1 VVLLLSAVCATL
13 TVALVTAAPARPPA
27 SPSRPRFLHV
37 TTANGLAHKWV
48 QAIHRDSRGFVWFG
62 TQDGLNR
69 FDGVSLKTYRY
80 DAADEYSLPSSTV
93 RAITEDGSKRLWVLS
108 GWGRKGLAL
117 YDRDRDRFE
126 RFLPNPAGTV
136 GNDVRSLIEDRQG
149 RLWLATDAGAVLF
162 DPEARSY
169 KVFAL
174 PIEEGSTPPFATKVL
189 EDRHGRLWVGTGVG
203 LFQLARDG
211 GRYSRYG
218 SAPSASGNREVT
230 DLLEDETGALWV
242 AYENGGGLARVD
254 PETGSERLFLPRE
267 GDRGSLS
274 DASLHCLAAAGE
286 GRIYVGTQNGLN
298 VLELRTGRFTRM
310 LPDLEDR
317 RSLSSASIWALHEDV
332 QGVLWV
338 GTFNGGVDVLS
349 TRGNQFGYL
358 RAGHGGLSD
367 PHVAAVLED
376 DQNRIWVGTDGGGL
390 NKVDRAN
397 GQISYYRHDPKDPTT
412 IGSDAVLTLC
422 QDRRRRLWIGGWDAG
437 IGLLD
442 PASGKVTRFRHR
454 EGDPASLG
462 NDSVFMIQELRSGEL
477 LLATQGG
484 TDIFDPD
491 RRRFSRLSERC
502 PGAGL
507 DHQFVAIE
515 GRDGDLWLGGQIDAE
530 HIDLKNRV
538 VTTYAYEPANDRSLP
553 PGWVLAIH
561 EDSRGN
567 VWIGTEGGLLS
578 LAAGSLAPRRYTT
591 ADGLPHDSVTNILED
606 ASGALWLSTNRG
618 LAKMLDAVSRP
629 ERPRFLYF
637 DADDGLE
644 GIEFTRGAAFRS
656 ASGEVFLGGSHGL
669 NSFMPDAIRQN
680 PTPPP
685 IVFTGLKV
693 LGHAVRPALPGSPLA
708 TSISETE
715 TLTLPYTANVMTL
728 EFAALNF
735 IVPTKNRYRYR
746 LEGFDREWSPI
757 SADRTATY
765 TNLAPGR
772 YVFRVRAANNDGVW
786 NESGAALRIVIT
798 PPFWQTWWFRALG
811 LLAIA
816 AGLAAAHRTR
826 VAQLRQRERELKAR
840 VEEELARVKIL
851 RGLLPI
857 CACCKKVR
865 DDHGYWSQIES
876 YIADHSEADFSHGLC
891 PDCVKEYYPEY
902 ADAVL
907 TKRPR

>member
-1 VVLLLSAVCATL
+1 MFLLSAVLASL
-13 TVALVTAAPARPPA
+13 TVALAAAPPA
-27 SPSRPRFLHV
+27 PAAASRAWKPRFLHV
-37 TTANGLAHKWV
+37 TTAGGLSHNWV
-48 QAIHRDSRGFVWFG
+48 QAVYRDSRGFVWFG
-62 TQDGLNR
+62 TQDGLDR
-69 FDGVSLKTYRY
+69 FDGVSLHSYRY
-80 DAADEYSLPSSTV
+80 DAADDHSLPSSMV
-93 RAITEDGSKRLWVLS
+93 RAITEDREKRLWILS

-117 YDRDRDRFE
+117 YDRERDRFQ
-126 RFLPNPAGTV
+126 RFLPNPEGPF

-162 DPEARSY
+162 DPAARSY
-169 KVFAL
+169 RVFPL
-174 PIEEGSTPPFATKVL
+174 PGGGEASPVFATKVL
-189 EDRHGRLWVGTGVG
+189 EDRHGRLWLGTGIG
-203 LFQLARDG
+203 LFRLERES
-211 GRYSRYG
+211 GRYRRYG
-218 SAPSASGNREVT
+218 SAPSAPGNREVT
-230 DLLEDETGALWV
+230 DILEDASGVLWV
-242 AYENGGGLARVD
+242 AYGKRGGLARVD
-254 PETGSERLFLPRE
+254 PETGKEHLFLPRE
-267 GDRGSLS
+267 GDPGSIS
-274 DASLHCLAAAGE
+274 DASLHCLAPAGE
-286 GRIYVGTQNGLN
+286 GRIYVGTQNGLD
-298 VLELRTGRFTRM
+298 VLQPATGRFTRM
-310 LPDLEDR
+310 VPDLEDA
-317 RSLSSASIWALHEDV
+317 RSLSSASIWALHVDV

-338 GTFNGGVDVLS
+338 GTFNSGVNVLS
-349 TRGNQFGYL
+349 TRGHQFDYL

-376 DQNRIWVGTDGGGL
+376 ARGRLWVGTDGGGL
-390 NKVDRAN
+390 NLVDRVS
-397 GQISYYRHDPKDPTT
+397 GRITYYRHDPKDPTT

-422 QDRRRRLWIGGWDAG
+422 QDRRGRLWLGGWDAG

-442 PASGKVTRFRHR
+442 PASGRVTRFRHR
-454 EGDPASLG
+454 EGDRASLG
-462 NDSVFMIQELRSGEL
+462 NDGVFMIQELRGGEL

-484 TDIFDPD
+484 TDVFDPQ

-515 GRDGDLWLGGQIDAE
+515 GRNGDLWLGGQIDAE
-530 HIDLKNRV
+530 HVDLKNRV
-538 VTTYAYEPANDRSLP
+538 VTTYAYDPADPRSLP
-553 PGWVLAIH
+553 PGWVLSIH

-567 VWIGTEGGLLS
+567 VWIGTGGGLLS

-606 ASGALWLSTNRG
+606 ASGALWLSTNHG
-618 LAKMLDAVSRP
+618 LAKMLDAVSLP

-637 DADDGLE
+637 DAADGLE
-644 GIEFTRGAAFRS
+644 GSEFTRGAAFRS
-656 ASGEVFLGGSHGL
+656 ASGELFLGGSHGL
-669 NSFMPDAIRQN
+669 SSFAPEAIRQN

-708 TSISETE
+708 RSISETDR
-715 TLTLPYTANVMTL
+715 LTLPYTANVMTL

-735 IVPTKNRYRYR
+735 MVPTKNRYRYR

-757 SADRTATY
+757 SAERAATY

-786 NESGAALRIVIT
+786 NESGAVLRIVIT
-798 PPFWQTWWFRALG
+798 PPFWRTWWFQALG
-811 LLAIA
+811 LFSIA
-816 AGLAAAHRTR
+816 AGLFAVHRTR
-826 VAQLRQRERELKAR
+826 VSQLRRRERELKTR
-840 VEEELARVKIL
+840 VEEELARVKVL

-876 YIADHSEADFSHGLC
+876 YIAEHSEADFSHGLC